1 MPSTSRPIVSPQPV
15 RIALIGAG
23 AVSDYHHVPGIRLDP
38 RARLVAACDTNPSL
52 LEQRKR
58 DWSIDYVTT
67 DYHQICQD
75 REIDAVIIA
84 TPNFTHVPIAIA
96 AAAHGKHVMCE
107 KPLGLHAQEVRD
119 MYRAAQA
126 ARVVHMTAFTYRF
139 APSMRYLK
147 HLLNAGSLGTPR
159 HFRSQRFLDLPE
171 TSWGWRQYKD
181 KAGAGDLFDM
191 TIHRIDFA
199 IDLLGPIQRI
209 CGAVAR
215 FASRT
220 STADGRPCA
229 ESEVDDWSSLIGEFA
244 CGAVGVWEGTTLAKG
259 YGLNGFGHEWAEI
272 NGSEGSA
279 VYRLHEPNTLL
290 LGKTGQDLA
299 PVSVPE
305 EFLVP
310 PGSPRDPRAG
320 VPATVFR
327 YDLVW
332 EFVSAIT
339 QGRQAV
345 PSFYEG
351 LRAQVI
357 ADAVLQSQAQRIWIE
372 IPDEPC
378 EKAVSSA

>member
-1 MPSTSRPIVSPQPV
+1 MSPDHQQPVHQQPV
-15 RIALIGAG
+15 RIAILGAG

-38 RARLVAACDTNPSL
+38 RAELVAACDTSASL

-67 DYHQICQD
+67 DYEQICAD
-75 REIDAVIIA
+75 PNIDAVIIA
-84 TPNFTHVPIAIA
+84 TPNFTHVPMALA

-107 KPLGLHAQEVRD
+107 KPLGRHAAEVRE

-126 ARVVHMTAFTYRF
+126 AAIVHMTAFTYRF

-147 HLLNAGSLGTPR
+147 HLLNSGALGTPR

-181 KAGAGDLFDM
+181 QAGAGDLFDM

-199 IDLLGPIQRI
+199 IDLLGPIERI

-215 FASRT
+215 FAPRT
-220 STADGRPCA
+220 TTADGRPCA

-299 PVSVPE
+299 PVRVPD
-305 EFLVP
+305 EFLSP
-310 PGSPRDPRAG
+310 PDSPRDPRVG

-339 QGRQAV
+339 QGRPAV

-357 ADAVLQSQAQRIWIE
+357 ADAVLQSQARRTWIE
-372 IPDEPC
+372 IPDEPR
-378 EKAVSSA
+378 